1 MPTRTSSICCESGGC
16 CSAHRIF
23 ITHTRYCWRSK
34 TPIIF
39 RNVEQFFIRID
50 ELRGRALSAIHNE
63 VKWIPA
69 WGENRI
75 AGTVESRPDWVIS
88 RQRSWGVP
96 LPVFYSKNGEASS
109 DEKLSES
116 SPDLVAE
123 RGSNIWFE
131 LDDADLAEKLRS
143 ATRYNKTQ

>member
-1 MPTRTSSICCESGGC
+1 MRMKNFSTLR
-16 CSAHRIF
+16 
-23 ITHTRYCWRSK
+23 K

-39 RNVEQFFIRID
+39 RAVEQFFIRID
-50 ELRGRALSAIHNE
+50 ELRGKALDAIRNQ

-96 LPVFYSKNGEASS
+96 LPVFYQANGGAILEPTIIR
-109 DEKLSES
+109 KLA
-116 SPDLVAE
+116 DLVAE
-123 RGSNIWFE
+123 H
-131 LDDADLAEKLRS
+131 
-143 ATRYNKTQ
+143 

>member
-1 MPTRTSSICCESGGC
+1 
-16 CSAHRIF
+16 
-23 ITHTRYCWRSK
+23 
-34 TPIIF
+34 
-39 RNVEQFFIRID
+39 
-50 ELRGRALSAIHNE
+50 

-96 LPVFYSKNGEASS
+96 LPVFYGKDGKVIL
-109 DEKLSES
+109 DPKIIRKLA
-116 SPDLVAE
+116 DLVAQ

-131 LDDADLAEKLRS
+131 LDDAALAKEVDCRRIQPKAPTRS
-143 ATRYNKTQ
+143 TSGSTAASRIRRCARASRVARSC